1 MEIRQIEAFVSIATL
16 RNFRVAANRLHITQ
30 PAVSMRLASLER
42 ELGVELID
50 RSSGDVQLTPKG
62 MQLLQLAEHL
72 LDTTAEL
79 KTLAPGGERKR
90 HRVGLGTTGT
100 IVTPWTVDLLEVVDR
115 DVPHLSA
122 ALLVDT
128 SPRLGGVLGRGELRL
143 AVVMGSTLGAGV
155 RNLLLAR

>member
-42 ELGVELID
+42 ELGVDLID
-50 RSSGDVQLTPKG
+50 RSGGDVQLTPKG

-79 KTLAPGGERKR
+79 KRSEER
-90 HRVGLGTTGT
+90 RVGKE
-100 IVTPWTVDLLEVVDR
+100 WR
-115 DVPHLSA
+115 A
-122 ALLVDT
+122 
-128 SPRLGGVLGRGELRL
+128 RG
-143 AVVMGSTLGAGV
+143 ATQI
-155 RNLLLAR
+155 